1 MQQAYDD
8 LIYGIY
14 VLCRLYNIPVK
25 NNYVMEHDWDD
36 STLVDKETT
45 RNQAMLERNN
55 NITSDVQYLIE
66 TRNMKEKEAISFVK
80 KQIEYRKITAEKDE
94 TEVDEE

>member
-1 MQQAYDD
+1 
-8 LIYGIY
+8 
-14 VLCRLYNIPVK
+14 
-25 NNYVMEHDWDD
+25 MEHDWDD

-66 TRNMKEKEAISFVK
+66 TRNMKEKEAIS
-80 KQIEYRKITAEKDE
+80 
-94 TEVDEE
+94 